1 MKAFELSKP
10 SRCAIL
16 SGGRWLNPEGFPGD
30 VTLGFEGDTLMLSA
44 DNSPVEAIRLEW
56 ETELLPGAK
65 IFGDAFERGYGD
77 MGWRGI
83 EPERCLPWYTA
94 VDEGGQMSFVGVMT
108 GASAMV
114 SFFVT
119 RRGVTMMADVMSG
132 NQGVVLGGKR
142 LEVCRL
148 AAAFNRNEEAFDFL
162 KAQLRR
168 LCPAPKLADHPI
180 YGGNNWYYA
189 YGRSSQEKIL
199 SDSAF
204 IAQMSEG
211 LENKPYMV
219 IDDGWQLVSG
229 GGLAIGGP
237 WVGNRLFPDMEGLA
251 GEMKRLGVRP
261 GIWMR
266 PLMTSEQM
274 PKACVRTM
282 MDGASILDPTHPATL
297 EYVSEA
303 VRRIVGWGYEL
314 IKHDYSTYDVYQCW
328 GFGNRGWRMNRM
340 DKPLHDRSLTTAQAV
355 RRLYETISGAA
366 GSARVIG
373 CNTIGHL
380 GAGIFEIQRTGD
392 DTSGRIWERTRRMGI
407 NTLAMRMPQNR
418 VFYDCDADCVG
429 LTREVDWKMNR
440 QWLEL
445 LAKSGTPLFVSVDP
459 DIATEEHRKALR
471 EAFAIA
477 SKRRREGKPLDWQ
490 DNLCPEIWD
499 FEGERRE
506 FDFNEPVGDYAKEV
520 WWR

>member
-1 MKAFELSKP
+1 MKAFELTRP
-10 SRCAIL
+10 DQCAIL
-16 SGGRWLNPEGFPGD
+16 SEGRWLAADGLPGD
-30 VTLGFEGDTLMLSA
+30 VTLEFQGDALMLSA
-44 DNSPVEAIRLEW
+44 RETPVEAVRLVW
-56 ETELLPGAK
+56 RTELLPGAK

-94 VDEGGQMSFVGVMT
+94 VDEGGEMSFVGVMT
-108 GASAMV
+108 GANAMA

-119 RRGVTMMADVMSG
+119 RQAVTMMADVMSG
-132 NQGVVLGGKR
+132 NQGVVLGGKA
-142 LEVCRL
+142 LQVCRL
-148 AAAFNRNEEAFDFL
+148 VTAFNQSANAFEFM
-162 KAQLRR
+162 KAQLAR

-189 YGRSSQEKIL
+189 YGRSSREKIL

-204 IAQMSEG
+204 IARMSEG
-211 LENKPYMV
+211 LENRPYMV

-229 GGLAIGGP
+229 GGTAIGGP
-237 WVGNRLFPDMEGLA
+237 WISNRMFPDMEGLA

-274 PKACVRTM
+274 PKACVRTI
-282 MDGASILDPTHPATL
+282 MDGATILDPTHPATL
-297 EYVSEA
+297 DYVRESVA
-303 VRRIVGWGYEL
+303 RIVGWGYEL
-314 IKHDYSTYDVYQCW
+314 IKHDYSTFDLFGCF
-328 GFGNRGWRMNRM
+328 GFSNRGWRMNRM
-340 DKPLHDRSLTTAQAV
+340 DKPLFDRSMTSAQAAK
-355 RRLYETISGAA
+355 RLYQTISDTA

-392 DTSGRIWERTRRMGI
+392 DTSGRVWERTRRMGV

-429 LTREVDWKMNR
+429 LTREVDWKMNS

-459 DIATEEHRKALR
+459 DIATEEHCVALKK
-471 EAFAIA
+471 AFAVA
-477 SKRRREGKPLDWQ
+477 SRRMKEAQPLDWQ
-490 DNLCPEIWD
+490 DNMCPEIWN
-499 FEGERRE
+499 FEEGRRE
-506 FDFNEPVGDYAKEV
+506 FDFNEPVEDYSGEI